1 MKFHHLGI
9 ACEDI
14 DDLAEFLIEGMGAT
28 KLSDKVYD
36 PRQDASLQM
45 FALEDGSRIEAISGN
60 IVKNIVKKKNYLYH
74 SCFLVDNIEES
85 IERLFQNGAILISP
99 PKEAVLFNNARVAFL
114 YTKLGLNA
122 LRLARRG
129 WLRP

>member
-114 YTKLGLNA
+114 YTKLGLIELLENEDV
-122 LRLARRG
+122 
-129 WLRP
+129 